1 MFDFLSG
8 VLPEPVP
15 EAVQAQVQQAKAERP
30 DCPISEEISSACHAD
45 SSTGHGMQCST
56 SHRWY
61 RLCPGQRPVQVAAFT
76 RGPGSDS
83 DAAQASP
90 GSVAVGSGQTSQG
103 ADMQPRHD
111 PVRAFFQDAQS
122 RMDGMQQG
130 AWAPPDHTE
139 LRDAF
144 QRLQRMFPGPMDNSV
159 SPAPAPAHGHRAA
172 GPAAAAAAAPGAGPA
187 LHPGEHGTL
196 QQLPWAG
203 DASARSK
210 LTQWVDTRAGPAGR
224 SDSSTA
230 L

>member
-1 MFDFLSG
+1 MFDFLTG

-15 EAVQAQVQQAKAERP
+15 EAVQAQVERARAERP
-30 DCPISEEISSACHAD
+30 DCPISEEISSACHVD
-45 SSTGHGMQCST
+45 STTGHGMQCNT

-76 RGPGSDS
+76 RGAVSDS
-83 DAAQASP
+83 DPAKANPDPAAA
-90 GSVAVGSGQTSQG
+90 GSSQHSHG
-103 ADMQPRHD
+103 ADMQPGHD

-122 RMDGMQQG
+122 KMGAMQQG
-130 AWAPPDHTE
+130 AWAPPDPTE

-144 QRLQRMFPGPMDNSV
+144 QRLQRMFPGPMGSDVPRAPSH
-159 SPAPAPAHGHRAA
+159 SPGQPAAGAAAPAA
-172 GPAAAAAAAPGAGPA
+172 GPAF
-187 LHPGEHGTL
+187 HPGEHGTL

-203 DASARSK
+203 DASARSR

-224 SDSSTA
+224 SDSSTT